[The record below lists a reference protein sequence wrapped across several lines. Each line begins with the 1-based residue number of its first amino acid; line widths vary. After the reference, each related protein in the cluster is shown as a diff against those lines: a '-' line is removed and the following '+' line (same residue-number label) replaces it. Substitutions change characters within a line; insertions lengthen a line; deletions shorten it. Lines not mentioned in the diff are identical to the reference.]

1 MIPNRALF
9 YRRDAQLVKNWTV
22 STVYDTFTANGY
34 GVDIYHPLDVIT
46 FAAHSS
52 STNICVTTV
61 IFSVTSRIDQN
72 TNAVMND
79 KQGLS
84 VCTILSPL
92 HFDILLGAT
101 P

>member
-61 IFSVTSRIDQN
+61 IFSVTYRIDQN
-72 TNAVMND
+72 TNALMND
-79 KQGLS
+79 
-84 VCTILSPL
+84 
-92 HFDILLGAT
+92 
-101 P
+101 